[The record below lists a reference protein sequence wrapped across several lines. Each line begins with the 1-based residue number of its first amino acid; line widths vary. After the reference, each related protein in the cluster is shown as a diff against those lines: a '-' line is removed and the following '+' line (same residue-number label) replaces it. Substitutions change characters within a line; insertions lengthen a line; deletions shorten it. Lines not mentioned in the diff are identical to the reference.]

1 MFVPTCV
8 CVDTTATRRC
18 TCVCGYHSHQE
29 VYLSEH
35 GLEEVR
41 VPEPLRDLC
50 TQTEGTVVVP
60 QHVQT
65 VRLGQHNA
73 EGGGKGGGRGKK
85 GKRKKEGKRRNN
97 GQKDKIPVQ
106 YSTKIPDLQMC
117 LPPYE

>member
-73 EGGGKGGGRGKK
+73 EGGGKGGGRGRGERE
-85 GKRKKEGKRRNN
+85 GKERKKEERRKKKE
-97 GQKDKIPVQ
+97 QQP
-106 YSTKIPDLQMC
+106 
-117 LPPYE
+117 ER